1 MAYDQLTL
9 KGATSQLIEIMLRD
23 STTGQGKTGLAAASV
38 TAYYIREGGSS
49 NTSMTLD
56 GTMTLGTWKTLGW
69 VEVDSTHQK
78 GLYQLGIPNAAI
90 ATGANAV
97 TFILTASGTIDKA
110 LRLVLLDADLRDATR
125 LGLSALPNAT
135 AGATN
140 GLPLS
145 VDSSGRVD
153 VLKLNGTS
161 QTARDIGASVLV
173 SSGTGAGQISLS
185 SGLVTLA
192 GVTHTGARIPNVTPT
207 DTVSTY
213 TGNTVQTGD
222 AYARLGAPAGASHA
236 ADVAAVKSDTG
247 GLRTDYTTARAGYL
261 DTLNG
266 LVAAIWAN
274 ATRTLSAFGFTVAT
288 NFDTNVTAI
297 KAKTDN
303 LPASPAAVSDIPTA
317 NANADAL
324 LKRDWT
330 SVSGEAARS
339 VLNALRFLRNKWSV
353 SSGTLTITKEDD
365 TTAAWTGAVTTD
377 GTAQPIT
384 GNDPA

>member
-222 AYARLGAPAGASHA
+222 AYARLCAPAGASHA

-247 GLRTDYTTARAGYL
+247 GLRTDYTTARGRLRHPDRQCQCRRALETRL
-261 DTLNG
+261 DLGIGRSGPLRTEC
-266 LVAAIWAN
+266 AA
-274 ATRTLSAFGFTVAT
+274 
-288 NFDTNVTAI
+288 
-297 KAKTDN
+297 
-303 LPASPAAVSDIPTA
+303 LPAKQV
-317 NANADAL
+317 
-324 LKRDWT
+324 
-330 SVSGEAARS
+330 E
-339 VLNALRFLRNKWSV
+339 RFLGNPHHHQGRRHHC
-353 SSGTLTITKEDD
+353 GLDRRGDD
-365 TTAAWTGAVTTD
+365 
-377 GTAQPIT
+377 
-384 GNDPA
+384 